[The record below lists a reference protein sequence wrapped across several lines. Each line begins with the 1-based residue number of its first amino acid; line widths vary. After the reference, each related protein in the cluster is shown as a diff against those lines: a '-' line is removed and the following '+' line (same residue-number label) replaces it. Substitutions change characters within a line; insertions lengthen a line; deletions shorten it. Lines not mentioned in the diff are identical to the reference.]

1 LELEEINMNKDACTN
16 IIRPHLVPKAE
27 RIRVLY
33 IDDEPSN
40 LLSFKANFRQK
51 FEVLTTDNPDCAID
65 LVEQQHIQVVVSD
78 QRMPG
83 MTGIQF
89 FNQLKNVL
97 PDPTRILLTGYSD
110 LEAVVDAINLGEI
123 YRYVTK
129 PWDYDELLLIIEQA
143 YELFW
148 LKQERQALQDSLITT
163 NDQLEF
169 MVRQKLLS

>member
-1 LELEEINMNKDACTN
+1 MDKDAYTYSSK
-16 IIRPHLVPKAE
+16 PHLVPKTE

-40 LLSFKANFRQK
+40 LISFKANFRQK
-51 FEVLTTDNPDCAID
+51 FEVTTTGNPESAID
-65 LVEQQHIQVVVSD
+65 LVAQLDIQVVISD

-89 FNQLKNVL
+89 FNQLKNL
-97 PDPTRILLTGYSD
+97 QPDPTRILLTGYSD
-110 LEAVVDAINLGEI
+110 LDAVVDAINLGEI

-129 PWDYDELLLIIEQA
+129 PWDYDELLKIIEEA

-148 LKQERQALQDSLITT
+148 LKQEKQALQDSLITT

>member
-1 LELEEINMNKDACTN
+1 MNKDVFTN
-16 IIRPHLVPKAE
+16 FPRPHLVPKTD
-27 RIRVLY
+27 RVRVLY

-40 LLSFKANFRQK
+40 LISFKANFRQK
-51 FEVLTTDNPDCAID
+51 CEVTTTDNPKCAID
-65 LVEQQHIQVVVSD
+65 LVGQLDIQVVISD
-78 QRMPG
+78 QRMPR

-89 FNQLKNVL
+89 FNQLKNCQ

-129 PWDYDELLLIIEQA
+129 PWDYDLLLEIIEEA

-148 LKQERQALQDSLITT
+148 LKQEKQALQDSLITT